1 MDDESSAEKDRD
13 DKFWS
18 EPSRAVEEDVS
29 KLSFEEVLRRTNL
42 MEDSDTDI
50 GAYHDKLREFRE
62 KNGREP
68 TWAESVGMRS
78 ECRLPDD

>member
-1 MDDESSAEKDRD
+1 MAEDI
-13 DKFWS
+13 
-18 EPSRAVEEDVS
+18 S
-29 KLSFEEVLRRTNL
+29 KLSFEEVLRRTNQ

-50 GAYHDKLREFRE
+50 GAYYDKLQEFRE

-68 TWAESVGMRS
+68 TWAERMEMRS